1 MSKPL
6 TVCLTFT
13 GIMAAGAAL
22 AHHSFVM
29 YSETEIELRGTLKS
43 YRFTAPH
50 TSILLDVKNADGTT
64 TTWTLEGANAGTL
77 ILKGWARDTIKPGDN
92 LILMV
97 KPLKSGAP
105 AASWSEEKIKY
116 ADGKPVEGQN
126 TKAAPTP
133 SVAPGPATPYGEAPK

>member
-1 MSKPL
+1 MNRFWTAL
-6 TVCLTFT
+6 ITFT
-13 GIMAAGAAL
+13 GLAAGSSAAV

-29 YSETEIELRGTLKS
+29 YSDQEVELRGKLKT

-50 TSILLDVKNADGTT
+50 TSILLEVKNADGST

-77 ILKGWARDTIKPGDN
+77 LLKGWARDTIKPGDE

-105 AASWSEEKIKY
+105 AASWSEDKIKY
-116 ADGKPVEGQN
+116 SDGKPVEGQGA
-126 TKAAPTP
+126 KAAPAP
-133 SVAPGPATPYGEAPK
+133 VVAPGAPATPYGN

>member
-1 MSKPL
+1 MAKLRTAFL
-6 TVCLTFT
+6 TLTC
-13 GIMAAGAAL
+13 IVAASGAAL

-29 YSETEIELRGTLKS
+29 YSETEVELRGKLKT

-50 TSILLDVKNADGTT
+50 TSILLDVQNADGTT

-77 ILKGWARDTIKPGDN
+77 ILKGWARDTIKPGDE

-105 AASWSEEKIKY
+105 AAAWAEDKIKY
-116 ADGKPVEGQN
+116 SDGKPVEGQGQ
-126 TKAAPTP
+126 KAAPAP
-133 SVAPGPATPYGEAPK
+133 VVAPGPATPYQ